1 MLPIKFPLVNRDE
14 YLLYFANFVLEKAV
28 FNVLV
33 DSDQDYDA
41 YEELEDDFVLQ
52 VNDGKPALELVEE
65 DDDQVK
71 EQPEFANKGV
81 RVFQDTDDLDEE
93 AAALKEYRL
102 RMAAL
107 LPTASSVPSHKIQV
121 DLDANFD
128 AFMDAEYADDQ
139 IGELEEEIDNEDKIK
154 PSALMDAVDEFIED
168 KKMWFRDLH
177 QKHGDEEE
185 RDIPVLVAK
194 NSEALR

>member
-1 MLPIKFPLVNRDE
+1 
-14 YLLYFANFVLEKAV
+14 
-28 FNVLV
+28 
-33 DSDQDYDA
+33 
-41 YEELEDDFVLQ
+41 
-52 VNDGKPALELVEE
+52 
-65 DDDQVK
+65 VK
-71 EQPEFANKGV
+71 
-81 RVFQDTDDLDEE
+81 VFQDTEELDEE

-107 LPTASSVPSHKIQV
+107 LPTATSVPSQKIQT

-139 IGELEEEIDNEDKIK
+139 IGELEEDVDNEDKIN
-154 PSALMDAVDEFIED
+154 PAVLMDAVDEFIED

-194 NSEALR
+194 NSEALRQIDIGEDEDASQVIAELKSKMVDLGARFNEEAEADESNPFEKKEGEEEEE